1 MKITGTAVK
10 VHREQ
15 VVSPCGFVGPAGYRP
30 VQSPAADAELSFMPK
45 THKVLAEVPTLTIGG
60 ESAIVVKATA
70 SEHIPGMWTFLIK
83 YQE

>member
-15 VVSPCGFVGPAGYRP
+15 VVSPCGFEGPAGYKP
-30 VQSPAADAELSFMPK
+30 VALGGADAQLSFMPK
-45 THKVLAEVPTLTIGG
+45 THKVLAEVLTLFIGG
-60 ESAIVVKATA
+60 QPAIVVKATA